1 MASPSSPVHVLPV
14 RAYVA
19 VFAILIVLT
28 GVTITVAFQ
37 DLGPLNNIVAL
48 TIAVTK
54 ATLVILYFM
63 HAKYSSRLIKL
74 IIPSAFVWLLILITF
89 TLFDFGTRGMLGVP
103 GK

>member
-1 MASPSSPVHVLPV
+1 MSLPSSAPHVLPV
-14 RAYVA
+14 RAYLG

-28 GVTITVAFQ
+28 AVTVTVAFQ
-37 DLGPLNNIVAL
+37 DLGPLNNIVAI

-54 ATLVILYFM
+54 ASLVILYFM
-63 HAKYSSRLIKL
+63 HAKYSTRLTKM
-74 IIPSAFVWLLILITF
+74 IISSAFVWLLILITF

>member
-1 MASPSSPVHVLPV
+1 MASSSSPVHVLPV
-14 RAYVA
+14 RAYVGI
-19 VFAILIVLT
+19 FAILIVLT
-28 GVTITVAFQ
+28 GVTVTVAFQ

-74 IIPSAFVWLLILITF
+74 IIPSAFIWLLILIVF